1 MLKNII
7 GIYFGFGFATD
18 LFIILYCWLVGQL
31 SLGLIIGAFVLFSF
45 LTLGAAFYFAL
56 SLVID
61 HIEDL
66 LSSIKIESAP
76 DMSLSEPL
84 FEVERTFDDEI

>member
-7 GIYFGFGFATD
+7 GIFVEVFGEVTE
-18 LFIILYCWLVGQL
+18 CLVGQL